1 MNILVNILILTIFK
15 YIISFGFYKD
25 NNTLKNDFY
34 NISISTFMNESIFNN
49 PDIEKFIKKGSKN
62 YFYIKYDESNTYEYL
77 NSTNNDTLIETLDGL
92 GFKVVNITNS
102 TLNYQISYILSLN
115 DISYSL
121 IILDYINSNLIIDN
135 DTSLYEK
142 FFDIKNLCYFNNNTL
157 EDEINKKFI
166 CKLDYLLFGHEDLK
180 EDDVYLAK
188 EIKEDISI
196 AYLDNFLNYSI
207 FPEEYLDYFLTS
219 FFSELNDECQKKEL
233 QLKDNNDYNTFYY
246 ITCPKKKIDI
256 YTKRRKLSVII
267 NKISYKISDLFGD
280 SLDFLNQTN
289 NDDNYYFN
297 IIFEKNR
304 KNFILGIGFLKN
316 KMIGYYDNSIY
327 IYASERTNYTLD
339 LTDINSEQFE
349 IWLYTLTSFS
359 FAFLLL
365 IFTIIGCLHTRKVNK
380 ELKEMLFN

>member
-1 MNILVNILILTIFK
+1 MNILIFILIITIFK
-15 YIISFGFYKD
+15 NIISFRFYKE

-34 NISISTFMNESIFNN
+34 NISISTFMNESILNYHAFENLT
-49 PDIEKFIKKGSKN
+49 KKGSKN
-62 YFYIKYDESNTYEYL
+62 YFYIKYDESNSYEYL
-77 NSTNNDTLIETLDGL
+77 NTTNNDTLIEKLDGL
-92 GFKVVNITNS
+92 SFKLVNITNS
-102 TLNYQISYILSLN
+102 ILNYKISYILSLN

-121 IILDYINSNLIIDN
+121 IIIDYINSSLIIDN
-135 DTSLYEK
+135 DISLYKK
-142 FFDIKNLCYFNNNTL
+142 FLDNKNICYNNNNTL
-157 EDEINKKFI
+157 EDDKNKKFI

-188 EIKEDISI
+188 EIKEDNSI
-196 AYLDNFLNYSI
+196 AYLDNYLSYSI

-219 FFSELNDECQKKEL
+219 FFSELNDECEKKEIE
-233 QLKDNNDYNTFYY
+233 LKDNNDYNIFYY
-246 ITCPKKKIDI
+246 IICPKKKIEI

-267 NKISYKISDLFGD
+267 NKISYKIIDLFGD

-304 KNFILGIGFLKN
+304 KNFILGIGFFKN
-316 KMIGYYDNSIY
+316 KIIGYYDNLTY
-327 IYASERTNYTLD
+327 IYASDRTNYTLY

-365 IFTIIGCLHTRKVNK
+365 IFTIIGCVHTRKVNK
-380 ELKEMLFN
+380 ELSEMLY

>member
-34 NISISTFMNESIFNN
+34 NISISTFINESIFNN
-49 PDIEKFIKKGSKN
+49 PAIEKFIKKGSKN

-365 IFTIIGCLHTRKVNK
+365 IFTIFGCLHTRKVNK